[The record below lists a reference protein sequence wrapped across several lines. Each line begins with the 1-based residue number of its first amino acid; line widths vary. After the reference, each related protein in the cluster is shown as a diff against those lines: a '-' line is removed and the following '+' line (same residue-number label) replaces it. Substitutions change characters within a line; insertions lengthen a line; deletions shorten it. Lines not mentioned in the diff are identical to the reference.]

1 MSIYQ
6 CPTSRILLLPIE
18 YPLVILGNLVIGYR
32 VHRREWNS
40 QNCLK
45 KSQMKKEKYQKIW
58 ETIFLVSPN
67 INQRRL
73 YVIYFISND
82 QFSDKNKDKSK

>member
-45 KSQMKKEKYQKIW
+45 KNQVKKEKYKKI
-58 ETIFLVSPN
+58 
-67 INQRRL
+67 
-73 YVIYFISND
+73 
-82 QFSDKNKDKSK
+82 